1 VSPAPV
7 EAVLFDLDG
16 TLLDTAPDMG
26 GALNELRAENSLEP
40 LPAAQIRPH
49 VSHGATA
56 LVQLGFPR
64 ATPEEFAKLRERFL
78 VLYSQRVAVETQPFE
93 GTLTLLEMLE
103 QKQMPWGIVT
113 NKPAWLTEPLLNA
126 LGLRER
132 AGSVVSGDTFPERK
146 PHPRPLLHAAAEL
159 GVQPHRCIF
168 VGDAERDVRA
178 ARAAE
183 MRALVARFG
192 YIDATEDV
200 AAWAADG
207 CIDNP
212 MQVLDWL

>member
-1 VSPAPV
+1 
-7 EAVLFDLDG
+7 
-16 TLLDTAPDMG
+16 
-26 GALNELRAENSLEP
+26 
-40 LPAAQIRPH
+40 
-49 VSHGATA
+49 
-56 LVQLGFPR
+56 
-64 ATPEEFAKLRERFL
+64 
-78 VLYSQRVAVETQPFE
+78 TQPFE
-93 GTLTLLEMLE
+93 GALSLLDTLERMRL
-103 QKQMPWGIVT
+103 PWGIVT
-113 NKPAWLTEPLLNA
+113 NKPAWLTDPLLNA

-146 PHPRPLLHAAAEL
+146 PHPRPLLHAASEL
-159 GVQPHRCIF
+159 GVSPGRCIF

-192 YIDATEDV
+192 YIGAAENV